1 MAGPRSEISV
11 GLRGG
16 EGEQEGIASIA
27 QARTA

>member
-27 QARTA
+27 QEP